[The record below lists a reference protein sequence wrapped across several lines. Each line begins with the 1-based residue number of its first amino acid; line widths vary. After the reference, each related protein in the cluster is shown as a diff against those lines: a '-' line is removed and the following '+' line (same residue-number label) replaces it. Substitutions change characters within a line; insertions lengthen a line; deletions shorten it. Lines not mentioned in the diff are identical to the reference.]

1 MNLFSLPLK
10 KGATERIYLSMMDP
24 SQNEFNIKAILGFLK
39 ESDKGIIHENIIY
52 NPEFVT
58 LFHKIIVLNALKT
71 QQDIPALAIQSD
83 GFVYIT
89 DQRVKRNG
97 KDDPEDIIGSFEVI
111 NGNLMPLSYSP
122 NPSYKLVS
130 ENGLFNIPGDFDG
143 LLTMAIMS
151 K

>member
-89 DQRVKRNG
+89 DQRVKSNV
-97 KDDPEDIIGSFEVI
+97 KDYP
-111 NGNLMPLSYSP
+111 
-122 NPSYKLVS
+122 
-130 ENGLFNIPGDFDG
+130 
-143 LLTMAIMS
+143 
-151 K
+151 